1 VSAPSGEDD
10 RRRDGAAADARPGR
24 APLFDVGPG
33 VHEPL
38 ADLGRAAGEEID
50 EHLRR
55 THRRPRTRV
64 RAYAFLLVAIVFG
77 VTGTSALAQSEG
89 FTRVGPLAVLAF
101 AYLAS
106 FVALTRALRVIPVG
120 IAYAIWSGVGIALIT
135 LIGFA
140 AFDQALALGQ
150 LVGIALIVAGVVLIQ
165 LSSRVAGRR
174 AR

>member
-1 VSAPSGEDD
+1 VNRPPGDD
-10 RRRDGAAADARPGR
+10 RAAADPRAGGG
-24 APLFDVGPG
+24 APLFDVASG

-50 EHLRR
+50 EHLHR
-55 THRRPRTRV
+55 THRRPRTRL
-64 RAYAFLLVAIVFG
+64 RAYAFLLLAIASG
-77 VTGTSALAQSEG
+77 VTGTSALAQSAG
-89 FTRVGPLAVLAF
+89 FTRVGPLAVLAV

-106 FVALTRALRVIPVG
+106 FLALTRALRVIPVG

-140 AFDQALALGQ
+140 AFGQTPAPGQ

-165 LSSRVAGRR
+165 LSSRAAGRR
-174 AR
+174 